1 MTNMLAP
8 HLFGVYQMF
17 QGRGQLM
24 SVWSHEEDAR
34 TEVQRLHRD
43 AIDGYTFTVGKF
55 RVFCRWTW
63 CPQFDASRV
72 RFTL

>member
-55 RVFCRWTW
+55 RVF
-63 CPQFDASRV
+63 
-72 RFTL
+72 